1 MSTKAHADAFLD
13 MIRDYFVSKP
23 LTSNS
28 NIFKCN
34 RNTETRTAQEPVNN
48 FTESPRVTHLIEDAA
63 KKTGKLESVFIYP
76 IKSCAAFAVVKN
88 WKLIPTGLE
97 YDRQWMIITENG
109 VCLTQKHNR
118 RLCLV
123 RPKIDLNRK
132 LLLLT
137 FEGNRFDPPVEVA
150 KYH

>member
-1 MSTKAHADAFLD
+1 MNLFTNIFQA
-13 MIRDYFVSKP
+13 YGQKP
-23 LTSNS
+23 LN
-28 NIFKCN
+28 
-34 RNTETRTAQEPVNN
+34 ETIEA
-48 FTESPRVTHLIEDAA
+48 PRVIRSIEDTAE
-63 KKTGKLESVFIYP
+63 KTGKLVNVFIYP
-76 IKSCAAFAVVKN
+76 IKSCAAFSVTKN

-123 RPKIDLNRK
+123 KPKIDLSRK

-137 FEGNRFDPPVEVA
+137 FEGNRFDPVL
-150 KYH
+150 